1 MNHNAKLLELSRSIS
16 GLNRACSN
24 EMLKGEGIHFGQP
37 PIFHALL
44 DRDEQSQCDIAA
56 NIGVSRA
63 SVGVSLRRMEKSGI
77 VKRMINQK
85 DSRYNLVSLTEK
97 GLEMAHRSDEIMLS
111 LSDAKLKGF
120 TEEQKETLI
129 HMLERVE
136 KNLKDLHAEN
146 LRKAGKLAASADLDE
161 EE

>member
-1 MNHNAKLLELSRSIS
+1 
-16 GLNRACSN
+16 
-24 EMLKGEGIHFGQP
+24 
-37 PIFHALL
+37 
-44 DRDEQSQCDIAA
+44 
-56 NIGVSRA
+56 
-63 SVGVSLRRMEKSGI
+63 
-77 VKRMINQK
+77 MINQK

-120 TEEQKETLI
+120 TEEEKETLI

-146 LRKAGKLAASADLDE
+146 LRKAGKLAASPDLDE